1 MTRLALSVASAVRE
15 HVLHTVLKIYAAVL
29 NVEIFFTKKSMLLL
43 MKSRQYAMTHPA
55 KTSEYA
61 MSWLRPVLLFVKKA
75 DTNMNMIMSTPL
87 IIQFLIEMGFLS
99 FASENFGSIVLSTF
113 SIVESVSGTG
123 IFSGSF
129 SSFSASSIRRTSLR
143 HLLQKRRCIEMS
155 NGICSPLS
163 SSRNLSMI
171 SLHFSLFI
179 SSSLIFR
186 AAAFLRG
193 KYVILSYLRGNR

>member
-15 HVLHTVLKIYAAVL
+15 HVFSAVLKNYAAVL

-43 MKSRQYAMTHPA
+43 MKSSQ
-55 KTSEYA
+55 YA
-61 MSWLRPVLLFVKKA
+61 MSWFRPVLLFVKKA
-75 DTNMNMIMSTPL
+75 DTNMNMIMSIPL
-87 IIQFLIEMGFLS
+87 IIQFLIEMGFFS

-186 AAAFLRG
+186 AAAFWRG
-193 KYVILSYLRGNR
+193 KYVILSYLRGNL